1 MLVHLCRNKLM
12 LTMSKEQPPDA
23 VGIGSILL
31 SPVSTLS
38 ALSPSVICTQGVS
51 RDWRRHQHI
60 AYSNNQQQWPLL
72 CTLTVQRDSTTEH
85 LGTQGHHTTLI
96 ETSHG
101 LTPLDKVPS
110 ISDQKLW
117 AQLGGLSPHL
127 EHPQWHAGL
136 WPHCPCFS
144 TMQWRV
150 LHENAINLPH
160 THTHTHTHIDSTPC
174 L

>member
-101 LTPLDKVPS
+101 LTPLDKMLS
-110 ISDQKLW
+110 NQIRGSGLN
-117 AQLGGLSPHL
+117 LGLGPHL
-127 EHPQWHAGL
+127 NILSNMLGCGPI
-136 WPHCPCFS
+136 
-144 TMQWRV
+144 V
-150 LHENAINLPH
+150 LLFQVFIGASYMRMPIICH
-160 THTHTHTHIDSTPC
+160 THTHSTHKF
-174 L
+174 